1 MFKKK
6 KANFAEEIQIETI
19 ISDTINTQNNT
30 FKTTY

>member
-6 KANFAEEIQIETI
+6 KATFAEEIQIETI
-19 ISDTINTQNNT
+19 ISDTQNNT